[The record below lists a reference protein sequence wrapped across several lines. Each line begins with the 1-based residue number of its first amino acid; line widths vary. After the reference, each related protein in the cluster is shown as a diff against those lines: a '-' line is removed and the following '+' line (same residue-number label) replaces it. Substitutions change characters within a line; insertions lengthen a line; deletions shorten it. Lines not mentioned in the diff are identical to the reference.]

1 MAKKNVFISMGS
13 PFADAQGKFLDALI
27 DLLRSCDVEP
37 RVVNKTDYS
46 TGNPLKDISRIMRE
60 CQGAIIVAYERT
72 YFESGLEKRRS
83 PQEKTLESVRYTTPW
98 NQIEASMAFA
108 LGLPIIVMLENGLR
122 EEGLL
127 EEKYD
132 WYIERLSI
140 SADAFSDKDVRGRIM
155 AWCRRVQ
162 TEKPH
167 RASHDQIDVEMTISD
182 LGKMLTIKTALALVA
197 AMFAIFVFG
206 LSVGRSPA
214 GDLLLGLLKRT

>member
-13 PFADAQGKFLDALI
+13 PFAEQQGKFLDALI
-27 DLLRSCDVEP
+27 DLLHSCDVEP
-37 RVVNKTDYS
+37 RVINKTDYP

-60 CQGAIIVAYERT
+60 CQGVIIVAYERT

-83 PQEKTLESVRYTTPW
+83 PQEKMLESVRYTTPW

-108 LGLPIIVMLENGLR
+108 LGLPIIVMVENGLR

-132 WYIERLSI
+132 WYVERLSI
-140 SADAFSDKDVRGRIM
+140 SADAFSDRDVRGRIM

-162 TEKPH
+162 TEKPQH
-167 RASHDQIDVEMTISD
+167 AVHGQIDVEMTIAD
-182 LGKMLTIKTALALVA
+182 LVKMLTIKTALAFVTT
-197 AMFAIFVFG
+197 MFAIFVFG
-206 LSVGRSPA
+206 LLVGRSPL
-214 GDLLLGLLKRT
+214 GDFLLGLLKRT